1 MEAYFLIKVVV
12 EEMNF
17 LLIYL
22 LPEKLNI
29 RVYTS
34 QQESI

>member
-1 MEAYFLIKVVV
+1 MAYFLIKVIG

-22 LPEKLNI
+22 LPEKVNI
-29 RVYTS
+29 P
-34 QQESI
+34 I

>member
-1 MEAYFLIKVVV
+1 MQAYILIKRMV

-22 LPEKLNI
+22 LPEKLHI
-29 RVYTS
+29 PL
-34 QQESI
+34 